1 MVPGVPL
8 LTHTSVRP
16 TALSPH
22 PSVPPLP
29 VLSPPLAAPLPCSPY
44 ICPPLCPCPL
54 HPHSHLHPVPTP
66 PPSRVPPIPG
76 HIPAFLTPSTLLPS
90 SGFPHAPPIP
100 SCPPFSHCWISW
112 DCWISCSFWGFR
124 SATVTRGQKA
134 QRSDPTDTL
143 PSPSPSAEVG
153 GQMGIHTPD
162 IGRAWR
168 AVMGTGQGWQGWDT
182 GGGKA
187 ARKELRNVGRGHRV
201 SGRD

>member
-8 LTHTSVRP
+8 LTQTSVRP

-22 PSVPPLP
+22 PSVPPPPCCPHPWLP
-29 VLSPPLAAPLPCSPY
+29 PCTAIPIY
-44 ICPPLCPCPL
+44 VHPCPHVPSIHIPTYILSL
-54 HPHSHLHPVPTP
+54 HLLHLV
-66 PPSRVPPIPG
+66 SPPIPG

-124 SATVTRGQKA
+124 SATVTWGQKA
-134 QRSDPTDTL
+134 QSSDPTDTL